1 MAEDTKKTGRGKK
14 ERKVT
19 ARQYLLEAGYAMEL
33 LNSDPSLQEFVGRL
47 KNYMET
53 NKGRTPTDREL
64 DDMKQGIDW
73 FERYNADQELARRQQ
88 ADPRFRADWERSI
101 ELAEQNVRALAT
113 NFGVELTQDE
123 IRTLATDVRLN
134 KLTDVEIRERFS
146 PILERA
152 IAQGADLGG
161 RAAEAERE
169 ILQWS
174 RRNGLQLTG
183 QTVARYVQAAA
194 EGRST
199 IEDVKNDLRNTYLLG
214 QYPGWSDRIA
224 QGFDPADIAQPYIE
238 RMAALLEIDETEIN
252 LNDNLLQRGMQ
263 GVGPDGKPRVVPLY
277 EFEKEIR
284 KDPRWEFTDNAYDV
298 YSRVGE
304 NLLRTFGFR

>member
-1 MAEDTKKTGRGKK
+1 MAEDTKKTGKGKK

-47 KNYMET
+47 KTYMSE

-101 ELAEQNVRALAT
+101 ELAEQNVRALAA
-113 NFGVELTQDE
+113 NYGVELTPDE

-134 KLTDVEIRERFS
+134 KLTDVEVRERFA

-152 IAQGADLGG
+152 LAQGADLSG
-161 RAAEAERE
+161 RAAEIERE

-174 RRNGLQLTG
+174 QRNGLRLTG
-183 QTVARYVQAAA
+183 QTIARYVQAGI

-199 IEDVKNDLRNTYLLG
+199 LDDIKNDLRRTYLAG
-214 QYPGWSDRIA
+214 QYPAWSDKINE
-224 QGFDPADIAQPYIE
+224 GSDPADLFEPY
-238 RMAALLEIDETEIN
+238 RQTASNLLELPEISFDDPI
-252 LNDNLLQRGMQ
+252 LKRASQAIGD
-263 GVGPDGKPRVVPLY
+263 DGKPIQMPLY
-277 EFEKEIR
+277 QFEQEIR
-284 KDPRWEFTDNAYDV
+284 KDPRWQQTNNAMEAYNRLADQIL
-298 YSRVGE
+298 SM
-304 NLLRTFGFR
+304 FGLG